1 MENYQALLQEIE
13 ACQACP
19 LCQARTNVVPGDG
32 NLQAKIMFIGE
43 GPGAEE
49 DKRGFPFVG
58 AAGQLLDQMLDT
70 IGLRREDVYI
80 ANIVKCRPPAN
91 RVPEPDEVAACMG
104 YLERQIE
111 IVDPKII
118 VLLGA
123 TALNHWFSKDMRI
136 TKVRG
141 QWFEKQGRQVMA
153 TFHPAALLRDAKKKP
168 DSFEDFLS
176 IKQKLLEI

>member
-13 ACQACP
+13 TCQACP

-49 DKRGFPFVG
+49 DKRGIPFVG

-91 RVPEPDEVAACMG
+91 RVPKPDEVAACMG

-123 TALNHWFSKDMRI
+123 TALNHWFSKSRVDRSWLRSTRQPCCEMQRRSRI
-136 TKVRG
+136 R
-141 QWFEKQGRQVMA
+141 
-153 TFHPAALLRDAKKKP
+153 LRI
-168 DSFEDFLS
+168 FCRLS
-176 IKQKLLEI
+176 KNYWKYERNVTIL

>member
-13 ACQACP
+13 TCQACP

-49 DKRGFPFVG
+49 DKRGIPFVG

-91 RVPEPDEVAACMG
+91 RVP
-104 YLERQIE
+104 
-111 IVDPKII
+111 
-118 VLLGA
+118 
-123 TALNHWFSKDMRI
+123 
-136 TKVRG
+136 
-141 QWFEKQGRQVMA
+141 
-153 TFHPAALLRDAKKKP
+153 KP
-168 DSFEDFLS
+168 DRSCRLHGLFGTPNRNRRSQNHRFVGGNGAEPLVFQGYEDYQS
-176 IKQKLLEI
+176 AGPVV

>member
-13 ACQACP
+13 TCQACP

-49 DKRGFPFVG
+49 DKRGVPFVG

-70 IGLRREDVYI
+70 IGL
-80 ANIVKCRPPAN
+80 
-91 RVPEPDEVAACMG
+91 
-104 YLERQIE
+104 RQIE